1 MALIAS
7 TAGNVALTMGAGAT
21 GQLKSLQKTVQQ
33 EPVIQARDV
42 EHEAEGKEGVGKPG
56 GGAGEAHGS
65 TETQQQQQSQNQQ
78 KAQQRQISLQNEQY
92 QIAQSTHKAQQGEET
107 EETTQQLWNPQ
118 NGAAEGK
125 PTKYSFDTSGMIR
138 LRFEQAK
145 HTDGTQQTAQNPA
158 TQKEKFL
165 QNLYRQVR
173 TEYEQF
179 VKSDDNTY
187 TRKNLRD
194 IMGALMQDRNFTNKD
209 DKRLTE
215 RDGWVFRETEAK
227 EGVGYNKLNQLKL
240 TRTFSQ
246 MQQYQEEPPKDQLSL
261 VA

>member
-1 MALIAS
+1 MALIA
-7 TAGNVALTMGAGAT
+7 TTGGNVALSMGAAAT
-21 GQLKSLQKTVQQ
+21 GQLKSLQKNVQQ
-33 EPVIQARDV
+33 EPVIQARDL
-42 EHEAEGKEGVGKPG
+42 EHEGEHEEGAPKAGHG
-56 GGAGEAHGS
+56 GESHAP
-65 TETQQQQQSQNQQ
+65 TETQQQAQQQQQQ

-92 QIAQSTHKAQQGEET
+92 QIAKSTHQAQQGEET
-107 EETTQQLWNPQ
+107 AETPRWAPK
-118 NGAAEGK
+118 GEAAPEGQ

-138 LRFEQAK
+138 LRYQQAK
-145 HTDGTQQTAQNPA
+145 ATDANPQTTSTPA
-158 TQKEKFL
+158 AQKEKFL

-194 IMGALMQDRNFTNKD
+194 IMGALMQDRNYGSKD

-215 RDGWVFRETEAK
+215 RDGWVFRETESK
-227 EGVGYNKLNQLKL
+227 EGVGYSKLGQLKL
-240 TRTFSQ
+240 SRTFSQ